1 MVEGKYKYARYTD
14 KIYESI
20 FKENTKEYKA
30 ILNLN
35 AKDKVRDN
43 FYSEVLDLISSYEGG
58 FSEILKSEY
67 LKKNA
72 RLEYYEVD
80 KLFDDFSEQKL
91 YEPLKNKARNKMA
104 SRDLAFRDA
113 LHLRL
118 TEYISPLDKSEF
130 ERFLGLK
137 SQELLE
143 RMKETE
149 EVFKRLKNRE

>member
-35 AKDKVRDN
+35 AKNKVRDT

-67 LKKNA
+67 WKKMQ
-72 RLEYYEVD
+72 D
-80 KLFDDFSEQKL
+80 
-91 YEPLKNKARNKMA
+91 
-104 SRDLAFRDA
+104 
-113 LHLRL
+113 
-118 TEYISPLDKSEF
+118 
-130 ERFLGLK
+130 
-137 SQELLE
+137 
-143 RMKETE
+143 
-149 EVFKRLKNRE
+149 